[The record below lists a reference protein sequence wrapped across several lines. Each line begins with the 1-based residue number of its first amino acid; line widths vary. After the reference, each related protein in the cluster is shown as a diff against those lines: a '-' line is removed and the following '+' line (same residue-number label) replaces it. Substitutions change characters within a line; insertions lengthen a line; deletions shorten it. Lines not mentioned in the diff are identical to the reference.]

1 MSRQQKHR
9 GEVDLGAMTDFS
21 TLHAPIALRDD
32 PTKEETAQ
40 QVTLM
45 ADLLASLETAADL
58 AEEPKSGAAGFAMID
73 AARGEFR
80 QLANSETVST
90 AARSSR

>member
-1 MSRQQKHR
+1 
-9 GEVDLGAMTDFS
+9 MTDFS

-73 AARGEFR
+73 LLGASSVNWPTTRLYPQQQEIADKACPARQE
-80 QLANSETVST
+80 ET
-90 AARSSR
+90 RSGQR